1 MSSSRPG
8 NQAQLQSQQMIFS
21 QNYILMQ
28 FDIAVASHTNVIQ
41 RNYTVSTASS
51 LISIIIL
58 LLMGERHNAAF
69 HFQMLSECTR
79 RLHYRLH
86 CVQFKQ

>member
-28 FDIAVASHTNVIQ
+28 FDIAIVTHTNVIQ
-41 RNYTVSTASS
+41 RNYTVSTISS

-58 LLMGERHNAAF
+58 MK
-69 HFQMLSECTR
+69 
-79 RLHYRLH
+79 YW
-86 CVQFKQ
+86 

>member
-21 QNYILMQ
+21 QNYILMR
-28 FDIAVASHTNVIQ
+28 FDIAIVTHTNVIQ
-41 RNYTVSTASS
+41 KNYTVSTISS

-58 LLMGERHNAAF
+58 LLMGERYNAAF
-69 HFQMLSECTR
+69 HFQMLSEER
-79 RLHYRLH
+79 VHYRLH
-86 CVQFKQ
+86 CVQYKQ

>member
-21 QNYILMQ
+21 QNYILMP
-28 FDIAVASHTNVIQ
+28 FDIAIVSHTNVIQ
-41 RNYTVSTASS
+41 RNYTVSTISS

-58 LLMGERHNAAF
+58 LLMGERHNVAF
-69 HFQMLSECTR
+69 HFQMLSEGR
-79 RLHYRLH
+79 VHYRLH